1 MTNNNSAAV
10 VKSLPLWMQ
19 NYRLTSNS
27 PKKETTNQPIQTAS
41 HKRAE

>member
-27 PKKETTNQPIQTAS
+27 PKRETTNQPI
-41 HKRAE
+41 RATPKKSGK